1 MSADFKPV
9 MHPAGFDEALARIL
23 GEVRTGHYFS
33 MAELL
38 SAPGQDRQLRCS
50 RTALLAQVAA
60 GSNAVDQWVAERP
73 RDPNAIVMAA
83 RVAVER
89 ACRAAAND
97 VPQAQALGRRAAE
110 LCADAAA
117 ASPGD
122 PVPYLG
128 RLALAAGF
136 DERVEGP
143 ESCPVPGTRPA
154 FRDRWRVDPAN
165 PKGFPRMLA
174 AVGTAAG
181 PSPAAAQLFAAS
193 IVGSVGL
200 SGLSP
205 LQLLPLYALVI
216 AYEYRKAQRDAL
228 AHLMWSTDAAR
239 TEMAR
244 GWNWFTSTS
253 KDDWLVVDLS
263 HLAHALV
270 AGGRSDLAA
279 DVFQAL
285 GPYGATKPWASVS
298 ATGDAVEEF
307 TRARATALS
316 AASRRR
322 DPPGPPRAV
331 P

>member
-38 SAPGQDRQLRCS
+38 AAPGQDRQLRCS

-60 GSNAVDQWVAERP
+60 GSNAVDQWAAERP
-73 RDPNAIVMAA
+73 RDPNAIIMAA

-89 ACRAAAND
+89 ACRAVAND
-97 VPQAQALGRRAAE
+97 APQAQVLGRRAAE
-110 LCADAAA
+110 LCAEAAA
-117 ASPGD
+117 SSPGD

-136 DERVEGP
+136 DERIDGP
-143 ESCPVPGTRPA
+143 ASCPVPGPWHA
-154 FRDRWRVDPAN
+154 FRDLWRVDPAN
-165 PKGFPRMLA
+165 REGCHRMLA
-174 AVGTAAG
+174 AVGNGSG
-181 PSPAAAQLFAAS
+181 PSPADAQLFAAS

-200 SGLSP
+200 SSTSP
-205 LQLLPLYALVI
+205 LQLLPLYALVV
-216 AYEYRKAQRDAL
+216 AYEYRKANRDNL

-239 TEMAR
+239 AEMAR

-270 AGGRSDLAA
+270 AGGRSDLAH

-298 ATGDAVEEF
+298 STGDAVEEF
-307 TRARATALS
+307 TRARTTALS
-316 AASRRR
+316 SGSRRR
-322 DPPGPPRAV
+322 EPPGRSRGGA
-331 P
+331 